1 MRDYLK
7 IKFDPDKMV
16 DVLDE
21 VPLWSAPFGLK
32 LLDFVNYKRNI
43 HALDIGFGTGF
54 PLTELAMR
62 LGDGSTV
69 YGIDPWK
76 NAISRT
82 KKKRIRY
89 MINNVVIIEGEAESI
104 PLENGFIDLIVS
116 NNGINN
122 VKDSDTVLSE
132 CSRVIKPCGQFIF
145 TMNLENSM
153 FEFYNLFESV
163 LSEMNLRQE
172 KVRMQHHISY
182 SRPPLDNIL
191 SQLQK
196 HGFEIID
203 LEHDQFDYKFA
214 DGTAMFRHYFIRWH
228 S

>member
-1 MRDYLK
+1 
-7 IKFDPDKMV
+7 P
-16 DVLDE
+16 
-21 VPLWSAPFGLK
+21 
-32 LLDFVNYKRNI
+32 
-43 HALDIGFGTGF
+43 
-54 PLTELAMR
+54 
-62 LGDGSTV
+62 
-69 YGIDPWK
+69 
-76 NAISRT
+76 
-82 KKKRIRY
+82 RIRY